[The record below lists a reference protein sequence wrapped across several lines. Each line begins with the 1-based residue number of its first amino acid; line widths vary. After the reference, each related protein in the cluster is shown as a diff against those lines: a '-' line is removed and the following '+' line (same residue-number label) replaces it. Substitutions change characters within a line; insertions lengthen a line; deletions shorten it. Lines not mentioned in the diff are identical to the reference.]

1 MWLVAARRAC
11 DSRVTMRRVRFCLAL
26 SVIAVAG
33 CGAHLH
39 RPQDAA
45 SAEGAAGELK
55 AAQLTDGFAPE
66 VEQAGTMLKEELEVA
81 RAWAQQGRDRDLLDV
96 LAATASD
103 EHDPDTE
110 ILLHPRCRQRF
121 AGDGWTTLCSKLAR
135 RLAVVGGFEPD
146 AAAAAASKP
155 VRGKPAPPA
164 PPDRTTLLAGTL
176 RGLAL
181 AWHGPH
187 SDEQQIARAGTDL
200 GLRAR
205 GVKLSSGPGVQDL
218 AIAAPRCPSRPFFS
232 ADPGLAEVG
241 RRHAELC
248 KRREAN
254 LQAVQRH
261 AGGQLGAQ
269 ATKALAVHAA
279 LIKYDAELARRVGI
293 YEASRRPCGASRLLP
308 STVGVCDPVQVQR
321 SFAALS
327 DVEMGRELVA
337 LDYAA
342 LAREGRAMQLAAQ
355 LAALTD
361 LIEAREIDRRGEQP
375 AGTVAGDSSPL
386 ALALHQTI
394 DGIDR
399 VKQVTDAFQV
409 AVLTLIRETLR
420 VEHAALVAAA
430 NHAERRR
437 RIELARLSGQLD
449 EYAQLV
455 EAFARLGR
463 LEAAGCTGKP
473 LVAVQAQDA
482 CRDDATRVLQALSNA
497 WTLGRFAQREADV
510 LDLAVRHEASIDRS
524 RAAMAMREVYLAAG
538 VAELVKFNNGGIK
551 PETLALLIVNAV
563 GFGVVAGG
571 VY

>member
-1 MWLVAARRAC
+1 
-11 DSRVTMRRVRFCLAL
+11 MRRVRFCLAL

-66 VEQAGTMLKEELEVA
+66 VLQAGEMLKAELEVA

-146 AAAAAASKP
+146 AAVVVAPVKP

-164 PPDRTTLLAGTL
+164 PPDRATLLAGTL
-176 RGLAL
+176 RELAL

-187 SDEQQIARAGTDL
+187 SDEQQIARAGTDV

-205 GVKLSSGPGVQDL
+205 GVKLSSGAGVQDL
-218 AIAAPRCPSRPFFS
+218 AIAAPRCPSRPFVS
-232 ADPGLAEVG
+232 ADPGLAEAG

-248 KRREAN
+248 RRREAN
-254 LQAVQRH
+254 LKAVQRH
-261 AGGQLGAQ
+261 AGGQLGEQ
-269 ATKALAVHAA
+269 ATRALAVHAA
-279 LIKYDAELARRVGI
+279 LIKYDAELARRIGI
-293 YEASRRPCGASRLLP
+293 YEASRRPCEARVDP
-308 STVGVCDPVQVQR
+308 TVAVGTTAPGVAYGVPGCDAAQVQR

-342 LAREGRAMQLAAQ
+342 LVREGRAMQLAAQ

-361 LIEAREIDRRGEQP
+361 LIEAREIDRRSERP
-375 AGTVAGDSSPL
+375 AGTVAGDSSAL

-399 VKQVTDAFQV
+399 VKKVTDAFHV

-437 RIELARLSGQLD
+437 RIELAKLSGQLD

-463 LEAAGCTGKP
+463 LAAAGCTARP
-473 LVAVQAQDA
+473 LVAVQAQDG
-482 CRDDATRVLQALSNA
+482 CRDDATRVLQALGNA